1 MKLLKINFVD
11 PEDPLKHENNGDL
24 EDPLKHEN
32 HSDPEYPYHGDPDDL
47 LDYFD
52 SPNGENITHFD
63 GSDFLGY

>member
-1 MKLLKINFVD
+1 MKI
-11 PEDPLKHENNGDL
+11 NGDL

>member
-32 HSDPEYPYHGDPDDL
+32 HSDPKYPIMVIQMISWIILIPQMEKTL
-47 LDYFD
+47 LILMVLI
-52 SPNGENITHFD
+52 S
-63 GSDFLGY
+63 

>member
-11 PEDPLKHENNGDL
+11 PDDPLKHENHGDL

-32 HSDPEYPYHGDPDDL
+32 HSDPEYPYHSDPDDL

-52 SPNGENITHFD
+52 SPIGENITHFD